1 MKAEDNRGNS
11 NFQRSP
17 RLATGAARAAK
28 RLQARAARRDQG
40 WWAPGITGERVRAGG
55 ARAPG
60 AAGSVPAS
68 HANASPPG
76 TCRGLPQEGPA
87 PRSAERGA
95 GGSGVAR
102 LLWDHDVMSMS
113 PRKQETAAAPRG
125 TGRAE
130 LTAGNAAD
138 RPSGPRGSLTRAQT
152 QF

>member
-55 ARAPG
+55 ARAPWG
-60 AAGSVPAS
+60 DWVSAHVPRECF
-68 HANASPPG
+68 SPRDVPG
-76 TCRGLPQEGPA
+76 TPAGP
-87 PRSAERGA
+87 
-95 GGSGVAR
+95 
-102 LLWDHDVMSMS
+102 LWDHDVMSMS